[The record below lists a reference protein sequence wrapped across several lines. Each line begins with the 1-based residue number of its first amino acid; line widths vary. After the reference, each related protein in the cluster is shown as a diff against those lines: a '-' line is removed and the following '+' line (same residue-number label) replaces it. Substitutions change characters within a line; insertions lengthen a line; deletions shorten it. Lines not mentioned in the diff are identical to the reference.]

1 MTGNEERKCSN
12 LAQCKIKSKFT
23 WELEE
28 NLWHIFQEEW
38 LHWCTEPFQAV
49 LGGCFEGVDEEL
61 RVVEAWFRHIWAA
74 QGRDM
79 WGRESWRPVIM
90 MLLKKN
96 TTFVSM
102 GRDNFRKP
110 HKIRENF
117 VIWQSNTKLVSA
129 PNWWSSITTLPCRCS
144 WISSEA
150 RGHPRVC
157 WESQVCWTGQ
167 SRNKLHY
174 CTTGNYGL
182 KSISIQQELHQ

>member
-1 MTGNEERKCSN
+1 MTHFPRGVTPLVYWTFSSCLRGM
-12 LAQCKIKSKFT
+12 F
-23 WELEE
+23 WG
-28 NLWHIFQEEW
+28 
-38 LHWCTEPFQAV
+38 
-49 LGGCFEGVDEEL
+49 GGCRAPSCWSLISAHLSCSGSGHVGKGKLTTCHNDVFE
-61 RVVEAWFRHIWAA
+61 
-74 QGRDM
+74 
-79 WGRESWRPVIM
+79 
-90 MLLKKN
+90 KN
-96 TTFVSM
+96 TAFVSR

-110 HKIRENF
+110 HKIREHF